1 MQVLRTG
8 NMHIAYFT
16 NFYLPVVNGVVRS
29 VQAFRETLTNMG
41 HNVFVFAQEDDYED
55 KEPFIFRYPS
65 LHLPLSVDI
74 PTALPVSSFMDQLIP
89 RLKLDVIHTH
99 HPVLLG
105 QTAAAKARDH
115 NLPLVF
121 TFHTQYQEYTHYIPF
136 PQEQVQE
143 FLKNTVMNWMREF
156 MRKCQHIVIPSESMR
171 SILVNDYGLIDRFTV
186 IPTGIDNTP
195 YKKANGA
202 ALRAEW
208 GWDDD
213 KVIVSAGRLAEE
225 KNWSTLLQAFTL
237 AQKKRAKLRLVL
249 IGDGPQAESLRQLAG
264 ELGIVERV
272 LFAGKVPFE
281 QVPSYLKAA
290 DLFAFASV
298 TETQGLVTMEAMA
311 AGLPVVAVDGSGTK
325 DILENG
331 AQGFLVDND
340 PNDLAKGIL
349 KIVKSPSLMD
359 EFKAA
364 ALKKSR
370 AYDNKRLSRKML
382 KVYEQAIED
391 KKEGQY
397 VTVKEKAEPAD
408 VEKVAA

>member
-1 MQVLRTG
+1 
-8 NMHIAYFT
+8 MHIAYFT

-29 VQAFRETLTNMG
+29 VQSFRDALTGLG

-55 KEPFIFRYPS
+55 TEPFIFRYPS
-65 LHLPLSVDI
+65 LRLPLSVDI
-74 PTALPVSSFMDQLIP
+74 PTALPVSSFVDQLVP
-89 RLKLDVIHTH
+89 KLKLDVIHTH
-99 HPVLLG
+99 HPFLLG
-105 QTAAAKARDH
+105 QTAAAKAHDY

-143 FLKNTVMNWMREF
+143 FLRNTIINWLREF

-171 SILVNDYGLIDRFTV
+171 SILVNDYGLIDHFTV
-186 IPTGIDNTP
+186 IPTGLDITP
-195 YKKANGA
+195 YRKANGA

-225 KNWSTLLQAFTL
+225 KNWTTLIQAFAL
-237 AQKKRAKLRLVL
+237 AQKKRPKLRLVL
-249 IGDGPQAESLRQLAG
+249 IGDGPQAEELHQLVG
-264 ELGIVERV
+264 ELGIAERV
-272 LFAGKVPFE
+272 MFTGKVPFD
-281 QVPSYLKAA
+281 QIPAYLKAA

-325 DILENG
+325 DIVEDG
-331 AQGFLVDND
+331 VQGFLVKND
-340 PNDLAKGIL
+340 ANDLSKGIL
-349 KIVKSPSLMD
+349 KLVKSPSLMS
-359 EFKAA
+359 EFKTA

-370 AYDNKRLSRKML
+370 AYDNRRLARKML
-382 KVYEQAIED
+382 KVYEQAIKD
-391 KKEGQY
+391 KKEGQH
-397 VTVKEKAEPAD
+397 VTVDDKAALAD
-408 VEKVAA
+408 TQQVAV